1 MVPKITLL
9 IPCYNEAVIL
19 KRKIKNCLELSYPQ
33 IKEIVVIDDFSSDKT
48 AQIARAL
55 ARENPKITFLSNRFK
70 KGKTGAVLTGIKH
83 AKTDLICLSDVDV
96 LLEKGSL
103 EKMAS
108 FFQDPKIGIVGGAL
122 KPVFFNPE
130 TKQYLDG
137 RGLWDKAFDQIKT
150 IISKIDSL
158 PLQHGQFII
167 IKKSL
172 GVFPQAGV
180 QADDIDLAIRT
191 RLKGFRSVL
200 APESFFWQE
209 ITDKNDFGK
218 RSRRDQG
225 TIKILWHYKNLLFNP
240 RLGKFGLICYPA
252 CFFLFFLQPFLFF
265 LLAILIFLALPLPL
279 MLVYLLAI
287 FSITFLR
294 NFFYFNLITILS
306 MIKVLFFKG
315 KIADSWDTQR
325 VDKK

>member
-1 MVPKITLL
+1 MPKITLL
-9 IPCYNEAVIL
+9 IPCYNEEVIL

-33 IKEIVVIDDFSSDKT
+33 IKEIVVIDDFSTDKT
-48 AQIARAL
+48 AWIARAL
-55 ARENPKITFLSNRFK
+55 AQKNQKITFLSNRFK
-70 KGKTGAVLTGIKH
+70 KGKAGAVLTGIKH
-83 AKTDLICLSDVDV
+83 AITDWICISDADV
-96 LLEKGSL
+96 LLEKESL

-108 FFQDPKIGIVGGAL
+108 FFKDPKIGMVGGAL

-130 TKQYLDG
+130 TKRYIDC
-137 RGLWDKAFDQIKT
+137 RGLWDKVFDQIKT

-167 IKKSL
+167 IRKSL

-180 QADDIDLAIRT
+180 QADDIDLAIRM

-200 APESFFWQE
+200 VPESFFWQE

-225 TIKILWHYKNLLFNP
+225 TIKIFWRYKNLLFNP
-240 RLGKFGLICYPA
+240 RFGKFGLICYPA

-265 LLAILIFLALPLPL
+265 LLAFLIFLALPLPL

-294 NFFYFNLITILS
+294 NFFYFNLIIILS
-306 MIKVLFFKG
+306 MIKVFFLKE
-315 KIADSWDTQR
+315 KISDSWDAQR
-325 VDKK
+325 VGKK